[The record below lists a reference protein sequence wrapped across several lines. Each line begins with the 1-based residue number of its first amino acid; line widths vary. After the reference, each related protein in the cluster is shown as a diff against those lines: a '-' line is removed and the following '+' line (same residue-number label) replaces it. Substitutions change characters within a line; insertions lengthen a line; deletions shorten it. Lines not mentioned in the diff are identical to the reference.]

1 MLLYTQM
8 DILFENLKDARLFAP
23 IGTDRVKLRSGSM
36 TGEWTYVGSL
46 IDPTADDLEQLNLAE
61 HFFYKNKRQAKNL
74 RTRIAEWRS
83 GHPELDPANMKVKM
97 KDRS

>member
-1 MLLYTQM
+1 MLTSVQM
-8 DILFENLKDARLFAP
+8 NILFENLKDARLFAP
-23 IGTDRVKLRSGSM
+23 VREDRVKIRSGSM

-46 IDPTADDLEQLNLAE
+46 IDPTADDLEQINLAE

-83 GHPELDPANMKVKM
+83 EHPELDPAEMEVKM

>member
-1 MLLYTQM
+1 MLTSVQM
-8 DILFENLKDARLFAP
+8 DILFENLKDARMFYP
-23 IGTDRVKLRSGSM
+23 IGEDRVKIRSGSM

-46 IDPTADDLEQLNLAE
+46 IDPLADDLEQINLAE

-74 RTRIAEWRS
+74 RERIAAWRN
-83 GHPELDPANMKVKM
+83 EQIDLDHTTLEVKM